1 MPKRNDYYD
10 GEESD
15 GSWVG
20 CLVIAAM
27 ASALVLVL
35 VCVFFSIMAVL

>member
-1 MPKRNDYYD
+1 MKTRDKYYD
-10 GEESD
+10 GEERD

-27 ASALVLVL
+27 LSALVLVL
-35 VCVFFSIMAVL
+35 VLVFFSFMAVL